1 MFQQR
6 DIITAVEIGTSKIH
20 VLVGQ
25 MDNDSSVTV
34 IGSGEVPTANAVVK
48 GEIADMDRALEL
60 LINAIEEADNSCNRE
75 INNSRIIF
83 FNVTGAGINSFQGV
97 GNVFIQNEGLKIN
110 DEDVKEAVENAQTKP
125 LPLDQSVINTFDS
138 YFMIDGGRRVSN
150 PIDHVAHK
158 LEAYIHVIHGDTN
171 RIENFRSLL
180 RDAGFDHEIQ
190 PVFSGMASVFGI
202 LTDEEKESGI
212 LLLDIGA
219 GTTEYVAVFNMGVLD
234 SGVIPIGFEHLAN
247 DLSLGLDLHISVCRK
262 LLSDGSLAAH
272 ITQRKG
278 FVEIKSSSGGI
289 RKIPLSSFER
299 IIDLRLQETF
309 QIINRN
315 IHEKGIF
322 RSLGAGA
329 VLTGGAALFP
339 RTAEIVKE
347 VFQFPVRIGRPYD
360 AKGAVTGLED
370 PRYST
375 VWGTL
380 KYGELFIHQLNSNR
394 KRGVFGSMV
403 DGVDGMASW
412 LWRGISDLKNSIKI

>member
-6 DIITAVEIGTSKIH
+6 DIITAVEIGTSKLH

-25 MDNDSSVTV
+25 IDNDSSVTV
-34 IGSGEVPTANAVVK
+34 IGSGEVPAANAVVK

-60 LINAIEEADNSCNRE
+60 LISAIEEADNSCNRE
-75 INNSRIIF
+75 INNSKIIF
-83 FNVTGAGINSFQGV
+83 FNVTGAGISSFQGV

-110 DEDVKEAVENAQTKP
+110 DEDVREAVENAQTKP
-125 LPLDQSVINTFDS
+125 LPLEQSVINTFDS
-138 YFMIDGGRRVSN
+138 YFMLDGGRRVSN

-262 LLSDGSLAAH
+262 LLSDGTLADH

-278 FVEIKSSSGGI
+278 FVEIKSTSGST
-289 RKIPLSSFER
+289 RKIPLNSFER

-309 QIINRN
+309 KIINRN

-322 RSLGAGA
+322 RSLGAGG

-339 RTAEIVKE
+339 RTAEIFKE

-360 AKGAVTGLED
+360 AKGAVTGLEN

-375 VWGTL
+375 VWGML
-380 KYGELFIHQLNSNR
+380 KYGELFTRQLNANR
-394 KRGVFGSMV
+394 KRGVFGSMI
-403 DGVDGMASW
+403 DNFDSMAGW
-412 LWRGISDLKNSIKI
+412 LWKGVSDLKNSIKF